1 MSGVHVYLE
10 NGFEHDRVTVR
21 AEGVE
26 GVEIEEHDVTT
37 RYQIGLAS
45 VVELA
50 VPAGAQTVTVTLP
63 DRGLTVSTTVDPE
76 SKPHLRVNLRGESLE
91 AEPEAAPPMFA

>member
-10 NGFEHDRVTVR
+10 NGFEHDRVTVQ
-21 AEGVE
+21 AG
-26 GVEIEEHDVTT
+26 GVEIEEDDVTT

-45 VVELA
+45 VLDLA
-50 VPAGAQTVTVTLP
+50 VPAGAQTVTITLP

-76 SKPHLRVNLRGESLE
+76 CRPHVRVNVRDGSLE
-91 AEPEAAPPMFA
+91 VEPEAAPPMFA